1 MIPHLDLKQVNKPY
15 SDSLQ
20 AAASRVLASGWY
32 VLGRE
37 VEAFETSFATYCG
50 VKHSIGVGNGLDAI
64 YLIFK
69 ALGFPE
75 GSEIIIPANTYIA
88 TILPLT
94 ALKLVP
100 VWAEPDPRTYNLAAP
115 QIEPLITEKT
125 RAIVVVHLYGRCCDM
140 APIQELAT
148 KYGLKIIEDAAQAH
162 GATYQNRKTGNLS
175 DAAAFSF
182 YPTKNLG
189 ALGDAGAV
197 LTNDDALAHQVRL
210 LRNYGSERK
219 YIHQIQGMNSRL
231 DELQAAFLGVKL
243 AHLDADNQRRQA
255 IAARYLAEIKHPT
268 LCLPPADR
276 INDDV
281 WHLFVVR
288 HPQRDSFMS
297 YLHQKNIGTVIHYP
311 VAPHEQEAYPE
322 YRHLDL
328 PLTEQLHREVV
339 SLPLNTVL
347 TDAEVD
353 YIIETI
359 NNAPC

>member
-1 MIPHLDLKQVNKPY
+1 MIQHLDLKQVNHPY

-20 AAASRVLASGWY
+20 AAASRVLSSGWY

-37 VEAFETSFATYCG
+37 VEAFETSFAAYCG
-50 VKHSIGVGNGLDAI
+50 VKHCIGVGNGLEAI
-64 YLIFK
+64 NLIFK
-69 ALGFPE
+69 ALDFPE

-88 TILPLT
+88 TILPITELG
-94 ALKLVP
+94 LVP
-100 VWAEPDPRTYNLAAP
+100 VWAEPDPQTYNLAAR

-140 APIQELAT
+140 APIQDLAT
-148 KYGLKIIEDAAQAH
+148 TYNLKLIEDAAQAH
-162 GATYQNRKTGNLS
+162 GATYQNRKAGNLS

-189 ALGDAGAV
+189 ALGDAGGV
-197 LTNDDALAHQVRL
+197 VTNDDALAHQVRL

-231 DELQAAFLGVKL
+231 DEIQAAFLGVKL
-243 AHLDADNQRRQA
+243 AHLDADNRRRQS
-255 IAARYLAEIKHPT
+255 IAARYLAEIQHQN
-268 LCLPPADR
+268 LSLPPDDR
-276 INDDV
+276 IHEDV

-288 HPQRDSFMS
+288 HPQREDFMT
-297 YLHQKNIGTVIHYP
+297 YLRQKNIGTVIHYP
-311 VAPHEQEAYPE
+311 VAPHQQEAYTE
-322 YRHLDL
+322 YRYLDL
-328 PLTEQLHREVV
+328 PLTEQLHREVL

-359 NNAPC
+359 NESPY

>member
-15 SDSLQ
+15 SESLQ

-37 VEAFETSFATYCG
+37 VDAFERSFAIYCG
-50 VKHSIGVGNGLDAI
+50 VKHGIGVGNGLDAI
-64 YLIFK
+64 HLIFK
-69 ALGFPE
+69 ALDFPE

-88 TILPLT
+88 TILPIT
-94 ALKLVP
+94 ALNLVP
-100 VWAEPDPRTYNLAAP
+100 VWAEPDPKTYNLAAP

-148 KYGLKIIEDAAQAH
+148 KYKLKIIEDAAQAH
-162 GATYQNRKTGNLS
+162 GATYQNRKAGNLS

-197 LTNDDALAHQVRL
+197 LTNDDALAHRVRL

-231 DELQAAFLGVKL
+231 DELQAAFLSVKL
-243 AHLDADNQRRQA
+243 AHLDADNQRRQV
-255 IAARYLAEIKHPT
+255 IAARFLAEINHPT
-268 LCLPPADR
+268 LSLPPADR
-276 INDDV
+276 INEDV
-281 WHLFVVR
+281 WHLFVAR
-288 HPQRDSFMS
+288 HPQRDAFMS

-311 VAPHEQEAYPE
+311 VAPHEQDAYPE

-328 PLTEQLHREVV
+328 PLTEQLHREVL